1 MAQIHATEGH
11 RDTGLEC
18 LVMLARL
25 HGLAAEVN
33 RLRHE
38 FSISGQSLDANS
50 LVRAARYLGLKAK
63 KVSST
68 WQRLHKTSLPVIARY
83 RDGHFFVIARLDED
97 RVLVRDP
104 LQQNVQTLTR
114 EQLGQI
120 WAGELVLTA
129 RRAGPAAEADGFGFR
144 WFVPALLR
152 YRSLL
157 TEVLVAS
164 FFIQLLALVTPLFF
178 QVVVDKVLVHRGL
191 STLDVLAVGLLVVSV
206 FEVVLGGL
214 RTYVFSHT
222 TNRIDVELGGRLFRH
237 LLALPLAY
245 FESRRVGDSVARV
258 RELENIRNFITGSAL
273 TVVIDLMFTVI
284 FLAVMYFYSPLL
296 TLVVLATFPAY
307 LTLSILVT
315 PVLRARLQE
324 KFTRGAENQA
334 FLVETVSG
342 IETLKA
348 SAVDPQARRRWE
360 EQLAAYVQASFRS
373 ANLSNI
379 AGQSAGLIN
388 KLMTIMILWF
398 GAHAVI
404 NGELSVGQ
412 LIAFNMFAGRVSS
425 PVLRLVQL
433 WQDFQQA
440 SVSVRRLGDILNT
453 PTEPVYDRNRTALP
467 DLTGN
472 IRFDNVTFR
481 YQPQGREIL
490 QRLSLDIASGQVL
503 GVVGPSGS
511 GKSTLA
517 RLVQRLHVPSSG
529 RVLVD
534 GVDLA
539 MVDVTWLRRQIGVV
553 LQENVLFSR
562 TIRENIALRDPGMPL
577 EQVIHAAR
585 LAGAHD
591 FILELPEGYDT
602 PVGEQGSNLSGGQRQ
617 RIAIARALVTNPR
630 ILIFDEATS
639 ALDYESEQAVQD
651 NMAAITEGRSVII
664 IAHRLSALRNVDRV
678 VVIDQGRIMEE
689 GDHESLL
696 KEGRYYADMHAI
708 QSRWSKAVLDTG
720 T

>member
-1 MAQIHATEGH
+1 
-11 RDTGLEC
+11 
-18 LVMLARL
+18 
-25 HGLAAEVN
+25 
-33 RLRHE
+33 
-38 FSISGQSLDANS
+38 
-50 LVRAARYLGLKAK
+50 
-63 KVSST
+63 
-68 WQRLHKTSLPVIARY
+68 
-83 RDGHFFVIARLDED
+83 
-97 RVLVRDP
+97 
-104 LQQNVQTLTR
+104 
-114 EQLGQI
+114 
-120 WAGELVLTA
+120 
-129 RRAGPAAEADGFGFR
+129 
-144 WFVPALLR
+144 
-152 YRSLL
+152 
-157 TEVLVAS
+157 
-164 FFIQLLALVTPLFF
+164 
-178 QVVVDKVLVHRGL
+178 
-191 STLDVLAVGLLVVSV
+191 
-206 FEVVLGGL
+206 
-214 RTYVFSHT
+214 
-222 TNRIDVELGGRLFRH
+222 
-237 LLALPLAY
+237 
-245 FESRRVGDSVARV
+245 
-258 RELENIRNFITGSAL
+258 
-273 TVVIDLMFTVI
+273 
-284 FLAVMYFYSPLL
+284 
-296 TLVVLATFPAY
+296 VVLATFPAY

>member
-1 MAQIHATEGH
+1 MAQTNATEMR

-18 LVMLARL
+18 LVMIARL
-25 HGLAAEVN
+25 HGLAAEIS
-33 RLRHE
+33 RLHHE
-38 FSISGQSLDANS
+38 FSISGQSLDASS

-63 KVSST
+63 RLSST
-68 WQRLHKTSLPVIARY
+68 WQRLSRTPMPVIARH
-83 RDGHFFVIARLDED
+83 RKGHFFVIARLAED
-97 RVLVRDP
+97 RVLVKDP
-104 LQQNVQTLTR
+104 LQPDMQTISR
-114 EQLGQI
+114 EQLESL

-129 RRAGPAAEADGFGFR
+129 RRAGPAAGAGDFGFR
-144 WFVPALLR
+144 WFIPALMR

-157 TEVLVAS
+157 AEVLLAS

-178 QVVVDKVLVHRGL
+178 QVVIDKVLVHRGL

-237 LLALPLAY
+237 LLALPLSY
-245 FESRRVGDSVARV
+245 FKSRRVGDSVARV

-273 TVVIDLMFTVI
+273 TVIIDLVFTVI
-284 FLAVMYFYSPLL
+284 FLMVMYFYSPTL
-296 TLVVLATFPAY
+296 TMIVLATFPAY
-307 LTLSILVT
+307 LMLSLLVT

-324 KFTRGAENQA
+324 KFNRGAENQA

-342 IETLKA
+342 METLKA
-348 SAVDPQARRRWE
+348 AAVDPQARRRWE

-373 ANLSNI
+373 ANLGNI

-388 KLMTIMILWF
+388 KVMTIMILWF

-404 NGELSVGQ
+404 NAELSVGQ

-440 SVSVRRLGDILNT
+440 SVSMRRLGDILNT

-472 IRFDNVTFR
+472 IRFDNVGFR

-490 QRLSLDIASGQVL
+490 QQLSLEIPSGQVL
-503 GVVGPSGS
+503 GIVGPSGS

-517 RLVQRLHVPSSG
+517 SLVQRLHVPNSG
-529 RVLVD
+529 RVLID

-553 LQENVLFSR
+553 LQENVLFNR

-577 EQVIHAAR
+577 DQVIHAAG
-585 LAGAHD
+585 LAGAHE

-602 PVGEQGSNLSGGQRQ
+602 RVGEQGSNLSGGQRQ
-617 RIAIARALVTNPR
+617 RIAIARALVTDPR

-651 NMAAITEGRSVII
+651 NMAAITQGRTVII

-678 VVIDQGRIMEE
+678 LVIDGGRIMEE

-696 KEGRYYADMHAI
+696 RAGNYYADMHAI
-708 QSRWSKAVLDTG
+708 QSGWARPALDTG

>member
-68 WQRLHKTSLPVIARY
+68 WQRLHKTSLPVIARH

-114 EQLGQI
+114 EQLGEI

-129 RRAGPAAEADGFGFR
+129 RRAGPAAEAGDFGFR

-152 YRSLL
+152 YRSLMA
-157 TEVLVAS
+157 EVLVAS

>member
-1 MAQIHATEGH
+1 MAQTRNTQDH

-18 LVMLARL
+18 LVLVARL
-25 HGLAAEVN
+25 HGLAAEVD

-38 FSISGQSLDANS
+38 FSVAGRSLDS
-50 LVRAARYLGLKAK
+50 DTLVRAANYLGLKAK
-63 KVSST
+63 KISSNQ
-68 WQRLHKTSLPVIARY
+68 QRLARTALPVIARH
-83 RDGHFFVIARLDED
+83 RDGHYFIIARVNEGD
-97 RVLVRDP
+97 VLLRDP
-104 LQQNVQTLTR
+104 LWPDVQTLPVS
-114 EQLGQI
+114 EFAGL
-120 WAGELVLTA
+120 WSGELVLIT
-129 RRAGPAAEADGFGFR
+129 RRAQQATAAGHFGFG
-144 WFVPALLR
+144 WFVAAMLR

-157 TEVLVAS
+157 AEVLVAS

-178 QVVVDKVLVHRGL
+178 QVVIDKVLVHQGL
-191 STLDVLAVGLLVVSV
+191 STLDVLAGGLLVVSV
-206 FEVVLGGL
+206 FEVTLGGL

-222 TNRIDVELGGRLFRH
+222 TNRIDVELGGRLYRH

-258 RELENIRNFITGSAL
+258 RELENIRNFITGAAL
-273 TVVIDLMFTVI
+273 TVVVDLVFTVV

-307 LTLSILVT
+307 LLLSILVT

-324 KFTRGAENQA
+324 KFNRGAENQA
-334 FLVETVSG
+334 FLVETLSG
-342 IETLKA
+342 METLKA
-348 SAVDPQARRRWE
+348 SAVEPQSRRRWE

-373 ANLSNI
+373 ANLGNI

-388 KLMTIMILWF
+388 KFMTIMILWC

-404 NGELSVGQ
+404 SGELSVGQ
-412 LIAFNMFAGRVSS
+412 LIAFNMFAARVSA

-467 DLTGN
+467 GLKGR
-472 IRFDNVTFR
+472 IQFDNVSFS

-490 QRLSLDIASGQVL
+490 RQLSLEISPGQV
-503 GVVGPSGS
+503 VGIVGRSGS

-517 RLVQRLHVPSSG
+517 RLVQRLHVPDSG
-529 RVLVD
+529 RVRVD

-539 MVDVTWLRRQIGVV
+539 MVDVTWLRHQIGVV
-553 LQENVLFSR
+553 LQENVLFNR

-577 EQVIHAAR
+577 EQVIRAAR
-585 LAGAHD
+585 LAGAHN
-591 FILELPEGYDT
+591 FILELSEGYDT
-602 PVGEQGSNLSGGQRQ
+602 LVGEQGSNLSGGQRQ

-639 ALDYESEQAVQD
+639 ALDYESEQAVQE
-651 NMAAITEGRSVII
+651 NMAAITRGRTVII
-664 IAHRLSALRNVDRV
+664 IAHRLSALRHVDRV
-678 VVIDQGRIMEE
+678 VVIDQGRIVEE
-689 GDHESLL
+689 GGHESLL
-696 KEGRYYADMHAI
+696 KAGRYYADMHAR
-708 QSRWSKAVLDTG
+708 QSGWSNVALETG

>member
-1 MAQIHATEGH
+1 MAQTHNREDH
-11 RDTGLEC
+11 HDTGLEC
-18 LVMLARL
+18 LVLVARL
-25 HGLAAEVN
+25 HGLAAEVD

-38 FSISGQSLDANS
+38 FSVAGRSLDS
-50 LVRAARYLGLKAK
+50 DTLVRAARYLGLKAK
-63 KVSST
+63 KICSNQ
-68 WQRLHKTSLPVIARY
+68 QRLARTALPVIARH
-83 RDGHFFVIARLDED
+83 RDGHYFIIARVNEGKML
-97 RVLVRDP
+97 LRDP
-104 LQQNVQTLTR
+104 LRPDVQSLPVS
-114 EQLGQI
+114 ELAGL
-120 WAGELVLTA
+120 WSGELVLIT
-129 RRAGPAAEADGFGFR
+129 RRAQQAAAAGHFGFG
-144 WFVPALLR
+144 WFVAAMLR

-157 TEVLVAS
+157 AEVLVAS

-178 QVVVDKVLVHRGL
+178 QVVIDKVLVHQGL
-191 STLDVLAVGLLVVSV
+191 STLDVLAAGLLVVSV
-206 FEVVLGGL
+206 FEVTLGGL

-222 TNRIDVELGGRLFRH
+222 TNRIDVELGGRLYRH

-258 RELENIRNFITGSAL
+258 RELENIRNFITGAAL
-273 TVVIDLMFTVI
+273 TVVVDLVFTVV

-307 LTLSILVT
+307 LLLSILVT

-324 KFTRGAENQA
+324 KFNRGAENQA
-334 FLVETVSG
+334 FLVETLSG
-342 IETLKA
+342 METLKA
-348 SAVDPQARRRWE
+348 SAVEPQSRRRWE

-373 ANLSNI
+373 ANLGNI

-388 KLMTIMILWF
+388 KFMTIMILWC

-404 NGELSVGQ
+404 SGELSVGQ
-412 LIAFNMFAGRVSS
+412 LIAFNMFAARVSA

-467 DLTGN
+467 GLKGR
-472 IRFDNVTFR
+472 IQFDNVSFS

-490 QRLSLDIASGQVL
+490 RQLSLDISPGQV
-503 GVVGPSGS
+503 VGIVGRSGS

-517 RLVQRLHVPSSG
+517 RLVQRLHVPDSG
-529 RVLVD
+529 RVRVD

-539 MVDVTWLRRQIGVV
+539 MVDVTWLRHQIGVV
-553 LQENVLFSR
+553 LQENILFNR

-577 EQVIHAAR
+577 EQVIRAAR
-585 LAGAHD
+585 LAGAHN
-591 FILELPEGYDT
+591 FILELSEGYDT
-602 PVGEQGSNLSGGQRQ
+602 LVGEQGSNLSGGQRQ

-639 ALDYESEQAVQD
+639 ALDYESEQAVQE
-651 NMAAITEGRSVII
+651 NMAAITRGRTVII
-664 IAHRLSALRNVDRV
+664 IAHRLSALRHVDRV
-678 VVIDQGRIMEE
+678 VVIDQGRIVEQ
-689 GDHESLL
+689 GGHESLL
-696 KEGRYYADMHAI
+696 K
-708 QSRWSKAVLDTG
+708 
-720 T
+720 

>member
-1 MAQIHATEGH
+1 
-11 RDTGLEC
+11 
-18 LVMLARL
+18 
-25 HGLAAEVN
+25 
-33 RLRHE
+33 
-38 FSISGQSLDANS
+38 
-50 LVRAARYLGLKAK
+50 
-63 KVSST
+63 
-68 WQRLHKTSLPVIARY
+68 
-83 RDGHFFVIARLDED
+83 
-97 RVLVRDP
+97 
-104 LQQNVQTLTR
+104 
-114 EQLGQI
+114 
-120 WAGELVLTA
+120 
-129 RRAGPAAEADGFGFR
+129 
-144 WFVPALLR
+144 LLR

>member
-1 MAQIHATEGH
+1 MAQTHNREDH
-11 RDTGLEC
+11 HDTGLEC
-18 LVMLARL
+18 LVLVARL
-25 HGLAAEVN
+25 HGLAAEVD

-38 FSISGQSLDANS
+38 FSVAGRSLDS
-50 LVRAARYLGLKAK
+50 DTLVRAANYLGLKAK
-63 KVSST
+63 KICSNQ
-68 WQRLHKTSLPVIARY
+68 QRLARTALPVIARH
-83 RDGHFFVIARLDED
+83 RDGHYFIIARVNEGK
-97 RVLVRDP
+97 VLLRDP
-104 LQQNVQTLTR
+104 LRSDVQALPVS
-114 EQLGQI
+114 EFAGL
-120 WAGELVLTA
+120 WSGELVLIT
-129 RRAGPAAEADGFGFR
+129 RRAQQAAAAGHFGFG
-144 WFVPALLR
+144 WFVAAMLR

-157 TEVLVAS
+157 VEVLVAS

-178 QVVVDKVLVHRGL
+178 QVVIDKVLVHQGL
-191 STLDVLAVGLLVVSV
+191 STLDVLAAGLLVVSV
-206 FEVVLGGL
+206 FEVTLGGL

-222 TNRIDVELGGRLFRH
+222 TNRIDVELGGRLYRH

-258 RELENIRNFITGSAL
+258 RELENIRNFITGAAL
-273 TVVIDLMFTVI
+273 TVVVDLVFTVV

-307 LTLSILVT
+307 LLLSILVT

-324 KFTRGAENQA
+324 KFNRGAENQA
-334 FLVETVSG
+334 FLVETLSG
-342 IETLKA
+342 METLKA
-348 SAVDPQARRRWE
+348 SAVEPQSRRRWE

-373 ANLSNI
+373 ANLGNI

-388 KLMTIMILWF
+388 KLMTIMILWC

-404 NGELSVGQ
+404 SGELSVGQ
-412 LIAFNMFAGRVSS
+412 LIAFNMFAARVSA

-467 DLTGN
+467 GLKGR
-472 IRFDNVTFR
+472 IQFDNVSFS

-490 QRLSLDIASGQVL
+490 RQLSLEISPGQV
-503 GVVGPSGS
+503 VGIVGRSGS

-517 RLVQRLHVPSSG
+517 RLVQRLHVPDSG
-529 RVLVD
+529 RVRID

-539 MVDVTWLRRQIGVV
+539 MVDVTWLRHQIGVV
-553 LQENVLFSR
+553 LQENVLFNR

-577 EQVIHAAR
+577 EQVIRAAR
-585 LAGAHD
+585 LAGAHN
-591 FILELPEGYDT
+591 FILELSEGYDT
-602 PVGEQGSNLSGGQRQ
+602 LVGEQGSNLSGGQRQ

-639 ALDYESEQAVQD
+639 ALDYESEQAVQE
-651 NMAAITEGRSVII
+651 NMAAITRGRTVII
-664 IAHRLSALRNVDRV
+664 IAHRLSALRHVDRV
-678 VVIDQGRIMEE
+678 VVVDQGSIVEE
-689 GDHESLL
+689 GGHESLL
-696 KEGRYYADMHAI
+696 KAGRYYADMHAR
-708 QSRWSKAVLDTG
+708 QSGWSNVALDTG

>member
-1 MAQIHATEGH
+1 MAQTQNTQDH

-18 LVMLARL
+18 LVLVARL
-25 HGLAAEVN
+25 HGLAAEID

-38 FSISGQSLDANS
+38 FSVSGRSLDSEA
-50 LVRAARYLGLKAK
+50 LVRAASYLGLKAK
-63 KVSST
+63 KISSNQ
-68 WQRLHKTSLPVIARY
+68 QRLARTALPVIARH
-83 RDGHFFVIARLDED
+83 RDGHYFIIARGDEGK
-97 RVLVRDP
+97 VLLRDP
-104 LQQNVQTLTR
+104 LCPEVQTLPVS
-114 EQLGQI
+114 EFAGL
-120 WAGELVLTA
+120 WSGELVLIT
-129 RRAGPAAEADGFGFR
+129 RRAQQAAAAGHFGFG
-144 WFVPALLR
+144 WFVAAMLR

-178 QVVVDKVLVHRGL
+178 QVVIDKVLVHRGL
-191 STLDVLAVGLLVVSV
+191 STLDVLAAGLLVVSV
-206 FEVVLGGL
+206 FEVALGGL

-245 FESRRVGDSVARV
+245 FETRRVGDSVARV
-258 RELENIRNFITGSAL
+258 RELENIRNFITGAAL
-273 TVVIDLMFTVI
+273 TVVVDLIFTVV

-307 LTLSILVT
+307 LLLSILVT

-324 KFTRGAENQA
+324 KFNRGAENQA
-334 FLVETVSG
+334 FLVETISG
-342 IETLKA
+342 METLKA
-348 SAVDPQARRRWE
+348 SAVEPQSRRRWE

-373 ANLSNI
+373 ANLGNI

-388 KLMTIMILWF
+388 KLMTIMILWC

-404 NGELSVGQ
+404 SGELSVGQ

-440 SVSVRRLGDILNT
+440 SVSVHRLGDILNT

-467 DLTGN
+467 GLKGH
-472 IRFDNVTFR
+472 IQFDNVSFS

-490 QRLSLDIASGQVL
+490 RQLSLEISPGQV
-503 GVVGPSGS
+503 VGIVGRSGS

-517 RLVQRLHVPSSG
+517 RLVQRLHVPDSG
-529 RVLVD
+529 RVRVD

-539 MVDVTWLRRQIGVV
+539 MVDVTWLRHQIGVV
-553 LQENVLFSR
+553 LQENVLFNR

-577 EQVIHAAR
+577 EQVIRAAR

-591 FILELPEGYDT
+591 FILELSEGYDT
-602 PVGEQGSNLSGGQRQ
+602 LVGEQGSNLSGGQRQ

-639 ALDYESEQAVQD
+639 ALDYESEQAVQE
-651 NMAAITEGRSVII
+651 NMAAITSGRTVII
-664 IAHRLSALRNVDRV
+664 IAHRLSALRHVDRV
-678 VVIDQGRIMEE
+678 VVIDQGGIVEE
-689 GDHESLL
+689 GGHESLL
-696 KEGRYYADMHAI
+696 RAGRYYADMHAR
-708 QSRWSKAVLDTG
+708 QSGWSNVALDTG
-720 T
+720 S

>member
-1 MAQIHATEGH
+1 MAHTRNKQDH

-18 LVMLARL
+18 LVLVARL
-25 HGLAAEVN
+25 HGLAAEIN

-38 FSISGQSLDANS
+38 FSVSGRSLDTDS
-50 LVRAARYLGLKAK
+50 LVRAATYLGLKAK
-63 KVSST
+63 KVTSNPR
-68 WQRLHKTSLPVIARY
+68 RLEKTALPVIARH
-83 RDGHFFVIARLDED
+83 RNGHYFIIARVDKGK
-97 RVLVRDP
+97 VLVRDP
-104 LQQNVQTLTR
+104 LQPEVQALSVKSFGD
-114 EQLGQI
+114 L
-120 WAGELVLTA
+120 WSGELVLIT
-129 RRAGPAAEADGFGFR
+129 RRAQQTIGSGHFGFR
-144 WFVPALLR
+144 WFVPAMLR

-157 TEVLVAS
+157 AEVLVAS
-164 FFIQLLALVTPLFF
+164 FFIQLLALVMPLFF

-206 FEVVLGGL
+206 FEVALGGL

-273 TVVIDLMFTVI
+273 TVIIDLMFTII

-307 LTLSILVT
+307 LMLSVLVT

-324 KFTRGAENQA
+324 KFNRGAENQA
-334 FLVETVSG
+334 FLVETISG
-342 IETLKA
+342 METLKA
-348 SAVDPQARRRWE
+348 SAVEPHTQRRWE

-373 ANLSNI
+373 ANLGNVS
-379 AGQSAGLIN
+379 GQSASLIN

-404 NGELSVGQ
+404 SGELSVGQ

-425 PVLRLVQL
+425 PLLRLVQL

-440 SVSVRRLGDILNT
+440 SVSVRRLGDILNA

-467 DLTGN
+467 SLKGH
-472 IRFDNVTFR
+472 IHFDNVLFR

-490 QRLSLDIASGQVL
+490 RQLKLDIPAGQVI
-503 GVVGPSGS
+503 GIVGRSGS

-539 MVDVTWLRRQIGVV
+539 MVDVTWLRHQIGVV
-553 LQENVLFSR
+553 LQENVLFNR

-591 FILELPEGYDT
+591 FILELPEGFDT
-602 PVGEQGSNLSGGQRQ
+602 MVGEQGNNLSGGQRQ

-630 ILIFDEATS
+630 ILILDEATS
-639 ALDYESEQAVQD
+639 ALDYESEQAVQE
-651 NMAAITEGRSVII
+651 NMAAITRGRTVII
-664 IAHRLSALRNVDRV
+664 IAHRLSALRHVDRI
-678 VVIDQGRIMEE
+678 VVIDQGRIAEE
-689 GDHESLL
+689 GGHESLL
-696 KEGRYYADMHAI
+696 KAGQYYADMHAR
-708 QSRWSKAVLDTG
+708 QSGWSNAALETG

>member
-1 MAQIHATEGH
+1 MAQTHNREDH

-18 LVMLARL
+18 LVLVARL
-25 HGLAAEVN
+25 HGLAAEID

-38 FSISGQSLDANS
+38 FSVAGRSLDS
-50 LVRAARYLGLKAK
+50 DTLVRAANYLGLKAK
-63 KVSST
+63 KICSNQ
-68 WQRLHKTSLPVIARY
+68 QRLARTALPVIARH
-83 RDGHFFVIARLDED
+83 RDGHYFIIARVNEGK
-97 RVLVRDP
+97 VLLRDP
-104 LQQNVQTLTR
+104 LRSDVQALPVS
-114 EQLGQI
+114 EFAGL
-120 WAGELVLTA
+120 WSGELVLIT
-129 RRAGPAAEADGFGFR
+129 RRAQQAAAAGHFGFG
-144 WFVPALLR
+144 WFVAAMLR

-157 TEVLVAS
+157 VEVLVAS

-178 QVVVDKVLVHRGL
+178 QVVIDKVLVHQGL
-191 STLDVLAVGLLVVSV
+191 STLDVLAAGLLVVSV
-206 FEVVLGGL
+206 FEVTLGGL

-222 TNRIDVELGGRLFRH
+222 TNRIDVELGGRLYRH

-258 RELENIRNFITGSAL
+258 RELENIRNFITGAAL
-273 TVVIDLMFTVI
+273 TVVVDLAFTVV

-307 LTLSILVT
+307 LLLSILVT

-324 KFTRGAENQA
+324 KFNRGAENQA
-334 FLVETVSG
+334 FLVETLSG
-342 IETLKA
+342 METLKA
-348 SAVDPQARRRWE
+348 SAVEPQSRRRWE

-373 ANLSNI
+373 ANLGNI

-388 KLMTIMILWF
+388 KLMTIMILWC

-404 NGELSVGQ
+404 SGELSVGQ
-412 LIAFNMFAGRVSS
+412 LIAFNMFAARVSA

-467 DLTGN
+467 GLKGR
-472 IRFDNVTFR
+472 IQFDNVSFS

-490 QRLSLDIASGQVL
+490 RQLSLEISPGQL
-503 GVVGPSGS
+503 VGIVGRSGS

-517 RLVQRLHVPSSG
+517 RLVQRLHVPDSG
-529 RVLVD
+529 RVRID

-539 MVDVTWLRRQIGVV
+539 MVDVTWLRHQIGVV
-553 LQENVLFSR
+553 LQENVLFNR

-577 EQVIHAAR
+577 EQVIRAAR
-585 LAGAHD
+585 LAGAHN
-591 FILELPEGYDT
+591 FILELSEGYDT
-602 PVGEQGSNLSGGQRQ
+602 LVGEQGSNLSGGQRQ

-639 ALDYESEQAVQD
+639 ALDYESEQAVQE
-651 NMAAITEGRSVII
+651 NMAAITRGRTVII
-664 IAHRLSALRNVDRV
+664 IAHRLSALRHVDRV
-678 VVIDQGRIMEE
+678 VVVDQGRIVEE
-689 GDHESLL
+689 GGHESLL
-696 KEGRYYADMHAI
+696 KAGRYYADMHAR
-708 QSRWSKAVLDTG
+708 QSSWSNVALDTG